1 MAEIRLLDNSTID
14 KIAAGEVVERPAS
27 VVKELVENALDAG
40 ADAVTVEI
48 RDGGCSF
55 LRVTDNG
62 GGIEKDQVRKAFF
75 RHATSKIGSAEDL
88 FHIRSLGFRGEAL
101 SSIAAVSMVELI
113 TKTKEQ
119 VTGIHYCLEGEAEK
133 DFSEVGAPDGTTFI
147 VRELFFNTPVRKKFL
162 KSHATEGSYISDLM
176 EHMALSRPDVAF
188 SFMING
194 NVRFHTSGNG
204 DIREIVYRIYGR
216 DTVKELLPFQA
227 SKEGFCVEGFLGSP
241 SIVRSNRNFEFFFV
255 NGRYIRSPLLS
266 KGLEAGYKAYL
277 MQHRFPFALLHI
289 KVDPEEIDVNVH
301 PSKMEIRFH
310 DQPGI
315 YAFLEEQVRA
325 ALRNRELI
333 PDVKLDAG
341 ERKRQPTSAENSA
354 KDKQAVLE
362 EKSAGKE
369 LLRSEERPAE
379 EIQVVSEKKPYGKAQ
394 MAPEESAAGKEHMV
408 SEERTTGKGR
418 SVSEESTPGK
428 GQRIPEKRKPVE
440 EENVRSRT
448 EEPRPVPTQAAQ
460 PAKPGSLLAGRVP
473 LEGKMQ
479 AGPDAQT
486 GGEPDRSQPQQTA
499 LPSDAA
505 AKTLPDG
512 EQPEAPQP
520 FEANRRS
527 RLLREEEASYRAERF
542 DQMELFHDKLLSRK
556 AAESYR
562 ILGQIFG
569 TYWLVEYDDKLLIL
583 DQHAAH
589 EKVKYEALVHKI
601 RTGGVDSQLLAPP
614 MVMNLSARE
623 MHTLTEYAPFFAK
636 VGFEIEDFGGNAV
649 TIRAV
654 PCDLFGH
661 YEKDFLQ
668 KILDELEEEPP
679 GRTPSVIEEKL
690 ASMACKSA
698 VKGNH
703 RMTQQELS
711 ALLEQL
717 MKLDNPYHCPH
728 GRPTLI
734 TMSKYELEK
743 KFKRIL

>member
-1 MAEIRLLDNSTID
+1 MAEIRLLDSSTID

-113 TKTKEQ
+113 TKTQGQ
-119 VTGIHYCLEGEAEK
+119 VTGIHYCLEGAQEK

-162 KSHATEGSYISDLM
+162 KSHATEGSYVSDLM

-204 DIREIVYRIYGR
+204 DIREIIYRIYGR
-216 DTVKELLPFQA
+216 DIVKELLPFQA
-227 SKEGFCVEGFLGSP
+227 SREGFYVEGFLGSP

-315 YAFLEEQVRA
+315 YALLEEQVRV

-341 ERKRQPTSAENSA
+341 GRKRQP
-354 KDKQAVLE
+354 VLE
-362 EKSAGKE
+362 ENAAKKRRTDLEEKPAGQPGQAVQSRQEVPHPQPPYRKQE
-369 LLRSEERPAE
+369 SRSL
-379 EIQVVSEKKPYGKAQ
+379 QDGCLK
-394 MAPEESAAGKEHMV
+394 PEEQNAAASSA
-408 SEERTTGKGR
+408 SDGR
-418 SVSEESTPGK
+418 SHPGALRPK
-428 GQRIPEKRKPVE
+428 QTDVQPASCVEPPVL
-440 EENVRSRT
+440 
-448 EEPRPVPTQAAQ
+448 PRPVPI
-460 PAKPGSLLAGRVP
+460 R
-473 LEGKMQ
+473 
-479 AGPDAQT
+479 
-486 GGEPDRSQPQQTA
+486 
-499 LPSDAA
+499 
-505 AKTLPDG
+505 
-512 EQPEAPQP
+512 PEAPQP

-527 RLLREEEASYRAERF
+527 RLLREEEGSYAAERF
-542 DQMELFHDKLLSRK
+542 DQMELFDDKLLSKK

-569 TYWLVEYDDKLLIL
+569 TYWLLEYEDKLLIL

-636 VGFEIEDFGGNAV
+636 IGFEIEDFGGNAV
-649 TIRAV
+649 TVRAV

-668 KILDELEEEPP
+668 KILDELEEEPS
-679 GRTPSVIEEKL
+679 GKMPSLIEEKL

-703 RMTQQELS
+703 RMTEQELS

-734 TMSKYELEK
+734 TIGKYELEK